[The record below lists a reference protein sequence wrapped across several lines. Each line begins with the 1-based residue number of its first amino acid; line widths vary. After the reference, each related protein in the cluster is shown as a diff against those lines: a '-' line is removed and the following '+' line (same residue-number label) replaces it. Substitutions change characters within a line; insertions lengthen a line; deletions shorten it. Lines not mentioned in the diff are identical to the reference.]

1 LFTPAPV
8 LCRLRGGAT
17 GFCLADLELL
27 AVVATRLDP
36 PRVPVD
42 LGGVAC
48 ESESKLKLRFLPSL
62 DALRNDAGVMLGDAS
77 SSESSSSRSESDSG
91 VLGRF
96 DGARP
101 LLPVGAAL
109 ARREATDVRA
119 DLLTAFSAP
128 GLTTFLCRLTVVVRV
143 DLSVPWTVRLTTV
156 GRKRF
161 EIFIEVDRFMARS
174 SRDAICLECSAA
186 STSACSRAALEAA
199 CEFLTFAVA
208 ALPRWTLRFLGES
221 ALLSDRAR
229 PDPRKS

>member
-1 LFTPAPV
+1 MFLTEV
-8 LCRLRGGAT
+8 VVRLN
-17 GFCLADLELL
+17 
-27 AVVATRLDP
+27 P
-36 PRVPVD
+36 PRLAVD
-42 LGGVAC
+42 LGGVVC
-48 ESESKLKLRFLPSL
+48 ESESKLKTRFLPSL

-109 ARREATDVRA
+109 PRREATCVRA

-128 GLTTFLCRLTVVVRV
+128 GLTTFLFRLTIVVLV

-161 EIFIEVDRFMARS
+161 ETFADVDRFMARS

-186 STSACSRAALEAA
+186 SSSACSRAALNEA
-199 CEFLTFAVA
+199 CEFLTFAVV
-208 ALPRWTLRFLGES
+208 ALPT
-221 ALLSDRAR
+221 
-229 PDPRKS
+229 